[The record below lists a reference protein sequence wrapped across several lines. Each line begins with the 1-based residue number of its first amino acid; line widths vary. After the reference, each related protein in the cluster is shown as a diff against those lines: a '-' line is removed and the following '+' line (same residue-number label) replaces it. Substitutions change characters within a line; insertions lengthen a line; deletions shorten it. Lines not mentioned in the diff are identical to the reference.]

1 MKRVIRL
8 ALLVGATTCIF
19 SFFGCRN
26 KHILDGPGMV
36 NDLSWKAFTIY
47 RGDSYAQHNFSFT
60 VERTEKGYLLT
71 GVCRGKDGDEYDVE
85 EGMLLSAKDIQYLR
99 ILNLGDLPDVVPAT
113 PEELEDTAGYGI
125 TAFTDAG
132 IEYLGNRFV
141 PSLSDG
147 DYAGAFEIYANTCDE
162 FITQAKTGDP
172 YDTHNLPKEP
182 FAFLMNLGI
191 CFVIGLVI
199 AAIATAIMKGQL
211 KSVRSQSGAA
221 NYVKTGSLNVT
232 HRQDLFRYRDVKR
245 TAKPKD
251 SGGSSTHTSSSGR
264 SHGGGGGKF

>member
-1 MKRVIRL
+1 MKKVLTVLL
-8 ALLVGATTCIF
+8 ALLITL
-19 SFFGCRN
+19 SFAVPAFAEAMPRLVDQADLLTDAQEAALLSKLDTISANHGMDVVVVTADT
-26 KHILDGPGMV
+26 LDGKSPM
-36 NDLSWKAFTIY
+36 A
-47 RGDSYAQHNFSFT
+47 YADDFYDYN
-60 VERTEKGYLLT
+60 GYS
-71 GVCRGKDGDEYDVE
+71 KDGV
-85 EGMLLSAKDIQYLR
+85 LLLVSM
-99 ILNLGDLPDVVPAT
+99 
-113 PEELEDTAGYGI
+113 EDSDWWISTAGYGI

-147 DYAGAFEIYANTCDE
+147 DYAGAFEIYADTCEE

-182 FAFLMNLGI
+182 FAFLMNLAI

-211 KSVRSQSGAA
+211 KSVHSQSAA
-221 NYVKTGSLNVT
+221 ADYVKAGSLNVT
-232 HRQDLFRYRDVKR
+232 HRQDLFLYRDVKR

>member
-1 MKRVIRL
+1 MKKICVMMLVLLLCISVVTPVFAQEAMPRL
-8 ALLVGATTCIF
+8 VDQADLLTDAQEASLLSKLDAISTKQGMDVVVVTANTLEGKSPTAYADDFYDYNGYSEDGILLLV
-19 SFFGCRN
+19 S
-26 KHILDGPGMV
+26 M
-36 NDLSWKAFTIY
+36 
-47 RGDSYAQHNFSFT
+47 
-60 VERTEKGYLLT
+60 
-71 GVCRGKDGDEYDVE
+71 
-85 EGMLLSAKDIQYLR
+85 
-99 ILNLGDLPDVVPAT
+99 
-113 PEELEDTAGYGI
+113 EDRDWWISTAGYGI

-147 DYAGAFEIYANTCDE
+147 DYAGAFEIYADTCDG
-162 FITQAKTGDP
+162 FITQAKSGDP

-182 FAFLMNLGI
+182 FDFILNLGI
-191 CFVIGLVI
+191 CLVIGLLIGAVS
-199 AAIATAIMKGQL
+199 TAIMKSQL

-232 HRQDLFRYRDVKR
+232 HRQDLFLYRDVKR
-245 TAKPKD
+245 TEKPKD

>member
-1 MKRVIRL
+1 MKKILTVLL
-8 ALLVGATTCIF
+8 ALLITL
-19 SFFGCRN
+19 SFAVPAFAEAMPRLVDQADLLTDAQEAALLSKLDTISN
-26 KHILDGPGMV
+26 KHGM
-36 NDLSWKAFTIY
+36 
-47 RGDSYAQHNFSFT
+47 
-60 VERTEKGYLLT
+60 
-71 GVCRGKDGDEYDVE
+71 
-85 EGMLLSAKDIQYLR
+85 
-99 ILNLGDLPDVVPAT
+99 DVVVVTADT
-113 PEELEDTAGYGI
+113 LEGKSPTAYADDFYDYNGYCEDGILLLVSMEDSDWWISTAGYGI

-191 CFVIGLVI
+191 CFVIGLAI

-232 HRQDLFRYRDVKR
+232 HRQDLFLYRDVKR

>member
-1 MKRVIRL
+1 MKKILTVLL
-8 ALLVGATTCIF
+8 ALLITL
-19 SFFGCRN
+19 SFAVPAFAEAMPRLVDQADLLTDAQEAALLSKLDTISN
-26 KHILDGPGMV
+26 KHGM
-36 NDLSWKAFTIY
+36 
-47 RGDSYAQHNFSFT
+47 
-60 VERTEKGYLLT
+60 
-71 GVCRGKDGDEYDVE
+71 
-85 EGMLLSAKDIQYLR
+85 
-99 ILNLGDLPDVVPAT
+99 DVVVVTADT
-113 PEELEDTAGYGI
+113 LEGKSPTAYADDFYDYNGYCEDGILLLVSMEDSDWWISTAGYGI

-221 NYVKTGSLNVT
+221 NYVKSGSLNVT
-232 HRQDLFRYRDVKR
+232 HRQDLFLYRDVKR

>member
-1 MKRVIRL
+1 MKKVLTVLL
-8 ALLVGATTCIF
+8 ALLITL
-19 SFFGCRN
+19 SFAVPAFAEAMPRLVDQADLLTDAQEAALLSKLDTISN
-26 KHILDGPGMV
+26 KHGM
-36 NDLSWKAFTIY
+36 
-47 RGDSYAQHNFSFT
+47 
-60 VERTEKGYLLT
+60 
-71 GVCRGKDGDEYDVE
+71 
-85 EGMLLSAKDIQYLR
+85 
-99 ILNLGDLPDVVPAT
+99 DVVVVTADT
-113 PEELEDTAGYGI
+113 LEGKSPTAYADDFYDYNGYCEDGILLLVSMEDSDWWISTAGYGI

-182 FAFLMNLGI
+182 FDFLMNLAI

-211 KSVRSQSGAA
+211 KSVRSQAGASS
-221 NYVKTGSLNVT
+221 YVKSGSLNVT
-232 HRQDLFRYRDVKR
+232 HRQDLFLYRDVKR